1 MEQNSLQ
8 QHVLVE
14 IENLTK
20 VYPGGRRAVDG
31 ICLSIAEGESFGLLG
46 PNGAGKTTTVAM
58 LSCLLSPASG
68 DARVD
73 GASVVR
79 QPMAVK
85 AKIGLVPQEI
95 SLYGTL
101 SAWENMSFWAQMYDV
116 PAREQKLRIAQLLE
130 LVGLS
135 DRKNERID
143 RYSGGMKRRINIAV
157 GLLGRPRLLILDEPT
172 VGVDPQSRS
181 AILETL
187 KQLNQ
192 EGLTLLY
199 TSHYMEEVE
208 FLCRQVAIMDL
219 GKVIAVGSQEELR
232 RLVGEKDSLRIIT
245 QTSLPD
251 GIGEEL
257 KSTEG
262 VSEVRVGDHFLGIL
276 TVQGRRTLPEVLARL
291 HDRGITVRSVEVKE
305 PNLENVF
312 LQLTGKEL
320 RDE

>member
-1 MEQNSLQ
+1 MDEM
-8 QHVLVE
+8 LVE
-14 IENLTK
+14 LENLTK

-46 PNGAGKTTTVAM
+46 PNGAGKTTTVGM
-58 LSCLLSPASG
+58 LSCLLSPTSG

-73 GASVVR
+73 GASIVR

-116 PAREQKLRIAQLLE
+116 PAREQKLRIAELLE

-187 KQLNQ
+187 KRLNR

-257 KSTEG
+257 KVTEG